1 MSEEDGLPTLEDA
14 TPTGEQRMLPQ
25 KRSGGQSCFWS
36 WTCRW
41 FFMCYA
47 LPQSALGIVMITV
60 GTTTEALCRDSWLPI
75 WLIGQGG
82 SIVIFYTLIFLY
94 NIDHWFKSEVGWLTV
109 LDFLFGLCWW
119 IYGCMW
125 TWPGVNVKLYGGR
138 VLEKHP
144 EIDQRWFYE
153 AEAMAC
159 SDIILWFSFFVT
171 VLPFL
176 YVVFT
181 CCLCKLSNKLS

>member
-1 MSEEDGLPTLEDA
+1 MGSEKMSEEDGLPTLEEA
-14 TPTGEQRMLPQ
+14 RPTPQ
-25 KRSGGQSCFWS
+25 KRSGGHTQSCF
-36 WTCRW
+36 CRW

-60 GTTTEALCRDSWLPI
+60 GTTTQPLCHNSWLPI
-75 WLIGQGG
+75 WLIGQG
-82 SIVIFYTLIFLY
+82 
-94 NIDHWFKSEVGWLTV
+94 DWFKSEAGWLSV
-109 LDFLFGLCWW
+109 LDFLFGICLWC
-119 IYGCMW
+119 YGCMW

-138 VLEKHP
+138 ALEKHP
-144 EIDQRWFYE
+144 EIDRRWFYE

-181 CCLCKLSNKLS
+181 CCLCKL